1 MALNHI
7 QQQWIDTNSTDYS
20 DYSVLFINCSL
31 KKSPEPSNTQALFST
46 IEEQL
51 KALNVSVETVR
62 ARDYEVATGVYPD
75 MTEHGE
81 AKDDWPQLYKKVMA
95 ADILILGTPIWLGE
109 PSSVCRLVIERLY
122 GNSGILNEKGQY
134 AFYGKVGG
142 VVITGNED
150 GVKHCAMSVLYG
162 LQHLGFTIPPQS
174 DAGWIGDIGPG
185 PSYADENSGGPEN
198 DFTNRNSTFMMWNLL
213 HTAKMIKDQGGFKS
227 HGNKRAAWDAGS
239 DPDHPNPDYR

>member
-1 MALNHI
+1 MALNNI
-7 QQQWIDTNSTDYS
+7 QKQWIDTNSTDYS
-20 DYSVLFINCSL
+20 DFSVLFINCSL

-51 KALNVSVETVR
+51 KALNISVETVR
-62 ARDYEVATGVYPD
+62 ARDHAIATGVYPD

-81 AKDDWPQLYKKVMA
+81 KEDEWPELYKKVMA

-109 PSSVCRLVIERLY
+109 PSSVCRLIIERLY
-122 GNSGILNEKGQY
+122 GNSGIVNEKGQY

-150 GVKHCAMSVLYG
+150 GVKHCAMSMLYG

-185 PSYADENSGGPEN
+185 PSYSDKDSGGPEN

-213 HTAKMIKDQGGFKS
+213 HVAKMIKDQGGFKS